1 MYSHNITPF
10 LRWSF
15 PASRLRRAVL
25 CLPVN
30 VFIRV
35 ILSIVVC
42 PEVVVLKRVGAPGVR
57 VAGWDWA
64 AAVLLAEVMGVH
76 AGITSMS
83 PGVAI
88 ATVVVLV
95 AIGGEVA
102 NLMTGV
108 AAGPSF

>member
-15 PASRLRRAVL
+15 PASCSRRVVL
-25 CLPVN
+25 CLPVDII
-30 VFIRV
+30 VCIV
-35 ILSIVVC
+35 LSIVVC
-42 PEVVVLKRVGAPGVR
+42 PRVVLYKGARAPGIK

-64 AAVLLAEVMGVH
+64 TMILLVEAVGVDAEV
-76 AGITSMS
+76 AAMS
-83 PGVAI
+83 PAVAVP
-88 ATVVVLV
+88 AVVVLV

>member
-15 PASRLRRAVL
+15 PASCSRRVVL

-30 VFIRV
+30 VFVRV
-35 ILSIVVC
+35 ILSIIVC
-42 PEVVVLKRVGAPGVR
+42 PGVIILKWAGAPGVR

-64 AAVLLAEVMGVH
+64 VVVLLAEAMGVC

-102 NLMTGV
+102 DLMTGV